1 MLFVFVLLVN
11 NYIQTYP
18 QVFRFVYT
26 ILQRFQASE
35 EHTDAMSI
43 FIVKLLNQDVE
54 EPCQL
59 RAYATRVDELQKK
72 KLLPIFKMPMRFIS
86 I

>member
-26 ILQRFQASE
+26 ILQIFQASE
-35 EHTDAMSI
+35 EHTDTMSI
-43 FIVKLLNQDVE
+43 FIVRLLNQDVE

-59 RAYATRVDELQKK
+59 RADATQVDELQKK
-72 KLLPIFKMPMRFIS
+72 NYCQFSKCL
-86 I
+86 